1 MPLRLNIQ
9 QKNLIWNNIIHLNI
23 NLIKKVWKY
32 SCISER
38 DWCLFVFCWN
48 LDEAS
53 YLWLRR
59 FWQAC
64 SIVHLAPKILPTQ
77 RALALRVVMQNSNSL
92 MHDAFG
98 LTKSDGQRY
107 NALSRFRQHT
117 NKHQSC
123 SLIHEY
129 FHTFLIL
136 FMYKCIILF
145 HI

>member
-1 MPLRLNIQ
+1 MEGLGPEGRVSLLLAAYSRGLQ
-9 QKNLIWNNIIHLNI
+9 QG
-23 NLIKKVWKY
+23 V
-32 SCISER
+32 E
-38 DWCLFVFCWN
+38 
-48 LDEAS
+48 
-53 YLWLRR
+53 
-59 FWQAC
+59 
-64 SIVHLAPKILPTQ
+64 T
-77 RALALRVVMQNSNSL
+77 ALALWVVMQNSDSL

-136 FMYKCIILF
+136 FIYKCIILF